1 MLVSMSQDQ
10 MAEFAEKLK
19 ALDSVSR
26 MAKALLVGAAAIGA
40 WVAVMNFRLDA
51 VERTGDDNGGRI
63 RQMELK
69 EAVSAQKLQ
78 NIQEIVSR
86 IEAKLP

>member
-1 MLVSMSQDQ
+1 MIISMSQDQ

-26 MAKALLVGAAAIGA
+26 MAKALLVGAAVIGA

-69 EAVSAQKLQ
+69 EAAAAQKLQ

>member
-1 MLVSMSQDQ
+1 

-40 WVAVMNFRLDA
+40 WVAVIHFRLDA
-51 VERTGDDNGGRI
+51 VERNGDDNGGRI

>member
-1 MLVSMSQDQ
+1 MSQDQ

>member
-1 MLVSMSQDQ
+1 MSQDQ
-10 MAEFAEKLK
+10 MAELSEKLK

-26 MAKALLVGAAAIGA
+26 MAKALLFGAAAIGA
-40 WVAVMNFRLDA
+40 WVAVITFRLNS
-51 VERTGDDNGGRI
+51 VEDMADDSGSRI
-63 RQMELK
+63 RHMELK
-69 EAVSAQKLQ
+69 EAAASQKLE

>member
-1 MLVSMSQDQ
+1 MSQDQ
-10 MAEFAEKLK
+10 MAEFAERLK

-26 MAKALLVGAAAIGA
+26 MAKALLFGAAAIGA
-40 WVAVMNFRLDA
+40 WVAVIHFRLDS
-51 VERTGDDNGGRI
+51 VEKNETDNGSRI
-63 RQMELK
+63 REMELK
-69 EAVSAQKLQ
+69 EAASTQKLQ